1 MTDDSSDIVKISRQD
16 LSDMFDEKLK
26 GFDEKFAAQEKKF
39 EEISKNIS
47 EIQSEFKASNE
58 ELNKKLDSLDLKY
71 QFAEMTEQLDIA
83 VRRAKKEIRES
94 ADDMDFN
101 DNSYSS
107 VFADKA
113 YGQPMSIP
121 TGRDLRENTHPAN
134 DRNSY
139 MNFGPLRWL

>member
-1 MTDDSSDIVKISRQD
+1 MTDDSSDTVKISKEE
-16 LSDMFDEKLK
+16 LSDLLK
-26 GFDEKFAAQEKKF
+26 EELSDLLNEKFVALEKKF
-39 EEISKNIS
+39 EAQE
-47 EIQSEFKASNE
+47 
-58 ELNKKLDSLDLKY
+58 KKLDSLDLKY

-139 MNFGPLRWL
+139 MNFGPLGWL